1 MSGNPIAKAGRV
13 KLEGAAY
20 QAFKKTVHET
30 DRWRCVVCRRIKPLT
45 VHHLRKRSQLRLDTL
60 ENCVSLC
67 FTCHEAVERRLLR
80 IRLTDPA
87 TRQVTV
93 ARHAGEQQWTD

>member
-1 MSGNPIAKAGRV
+1 MDGNPITKAGRI

-67 FTCHEAVERRLLR
+67 FNCHEAVERGQLRL
-80 IRLTDPA
+80 RLADL
-87 TRQVTV
+87 
-93 ARHAGEQQWTD
+93 AGRTSGD